1 MKNNNDDGKLDELK
15 IRESLSTKSKS
26 SIKLQTRKF
35 NTCMKNGMMSISTKS
50 YKQALDYFDNAIR
63 LDPTQWESWNAKAVT
78 LRRVKRYDECISCCD
93 EAIRLDGRKL
103 IPMLQKSESLF
114 ELKRYDECISYCD
127 AILQVVPE
135 YPGPWVYKAGSL
147 IELKL
152 YDEVRDFIDKGIL
165 IFEKNIPDVNDESLF
180 LRTSTMLVIKSL
192 KAGLLAELKQYDESI
207 LYLNQSIKLHPK
219 SNELWIM
226 KGEILKGMG
235 KEKEAELCFTT
246 ARKLEE
252 EMNDE

>member
-1 MKNNNDDGKLDELK
+1 MIYKAF
-15 IRESLSTKSKS
+15 SL
-26 SIKLQTRKF
+26 IF
-35 NTCMKNGMMSISTKS
+35 
-50 YKQALDYFDNAIR
+50 
-63 LDPTQWESWNAKAVT
+63 
-78 LRRVKRYDECISCCD
+78 VKRYDECISCCD
-93 EAIRLDGRKL
+93 EAIRLDGRKVM
-103 IPMLQKSESLF
+103 PWVNKAGSLF

-135 YPGPWVYKAGSL
+135 YPGPWVYKTGSL
-147 IELKL
+147 IELKR

-180 LRTSTMLVIKSL
+180 LRTSTMLTIKGM

-219 SNELWIM
+219 SNELWII
-226 KGEILKGMG
+226 KGEILKEMG